1 VNTFF
6 STVNFFPEV
15 CYAKKAVSAKYEC
28 VLPYSLDRC
37 CLGYL
42 TNDAL
47 RDADPNT
54 NFIETHEYFT
64 KEQIEKIYKD
74 KGRQVDIKNYA
85 TNLTVN
91 TAHISFGFPFNPRVY
106 RYGGAFHFDKK
117 ERVLTTILKS
127 YFDENTD
134 SLKTYKTKVVT
145 KLGGKKVDAKAYPL
159 FNYMITVYKQIDEN
173 KVLFSQVNVCDASGW
188 TNHEA
193 VHRPIVK
200 ARGYEFRNTLHK
212 VVSEMHPEKTI
223 ESCKEDLCKEVE
235 GKVFNGLGKLLF
247 DAIVESNDV

>member
-15 CYAKKAVSAKYEC
+15 CYAKKAISAKYEC
-28 VLPYSLDRC
+28 VLPYSLDKC

-54 NFIETHEYFT
+54 TFIETQDYFT
-64 KEQIEKIYKD
+64 KEQIEKIYKEQ
-74 KGRQVDIKNYA
+74 GRESDIKNYA

-127 YFDENTD
+127 YFDENSN

-145 KLGGKKVDAKAYPL
+145 KPGGKKVETKAYPL

-173 KVLFSQVNVCDASGW
+173 KVLFSQVIVCDASGW

-193 VHRPIVK
+193 LYRKIVK
-200 ARGYEFRNTLHK
+200 ARGLEFRNTLFK
-212 VVSEMHPEKTI
+212 VVSEIDKDKTV
-223 ESCKEDLCKEVE
+223 ENSKEMLCKEVK
-235 GKVFNGLGKLLF
+235 GKVYNGLGKLLF
-247 DAIVESNDV
+247 DSIAESNVL